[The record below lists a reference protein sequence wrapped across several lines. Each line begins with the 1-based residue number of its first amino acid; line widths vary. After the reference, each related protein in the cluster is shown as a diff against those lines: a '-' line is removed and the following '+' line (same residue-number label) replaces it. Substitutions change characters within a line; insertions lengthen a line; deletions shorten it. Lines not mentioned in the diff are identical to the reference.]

1 MLQVETG
8 VARGEAGVAQ
18 AFVAAD
24 IYCPPSLFGGLDVGP
39 SVDRDAAQDCFSIR
53 VVRTGLQR
61 VTAQSLVSLRYAQR
75 GYVQMPWGESPE
87 SHLLT
92 LSAVGDCAT
101 LGTMGVR
108 LDSAYG
114 LKSEEAFGDEVSALR
129 AKGRRLC
136 EFTQL
141 ALDHGT
147 TSVPV
152 LASLFHAAH
161 LYAYQIR
168 GVEMLVIEVNP
179 RHVGYYRRMLD
190 FQVCSD
196 VRQNPRVNAPAVLM
210 SLDLAFAQQR
220 IDALAG
226 TRPTNSRSLYPHFQ
240 DAEGQRRLLA
250 SLREQLSEEQ
260 FA

>member
-1 MLQVETG
+1 MLQAESS
-8 VARGEAGVAQ
+8 VATRAAGVAGGIPS
-18 AFVAAD
+18 ASELS
-24 IYCPPSLFGGLDVGP
+24 CPPSLFGGLDVGAT
-39 SVDRDAAQDCFSIR
+39 DERAERDASFSIR
-53 VVRTGLQR
+53 VARTRTLYS
-61 VTAQSLVSLRYAQR
+61 TAQSLVSVRYAQR
-75 GYVQMPWGESPE
+75 GYVQVPWGGSPE
-87 SHLLT
+87 AHLLT
-92 LSAVGDCAT
+92 LSAVGASGT

-114 LKSEEAFGDEVSALR
+114 LKAEEAFEQEVCALR
-129 AKGRRLC
+129 DSGRRLC

-152 LASLFHAAH
+152 LVSLFHAAH

-168 GVEMLVIEVNP
+168 GAQLLVIEVNP
-179 RHVGYYRRMLD
+179 RHVAYYRRMLD

-210 SLDLAFAQQR
+210 SLDLAYGQQR
-220 IDALAG
+220 IDELAG
-226 TRPTNSRSLYPHFQ
+226 TRSTSSRSLYPHFQ

-250 SLREQLSEEQ
+250 SLRAQI
-260 FA
+260 AA

>member
-1 MLQVETG
+1 MG
-8 VARGEAGVAQ
+8 
-18 AFVAAD
+18 
-24 IYCPPSLFGGLDVGP
+24 
-39 SVDRDAAQDCFSIR
+39 
-53 VVRTGLQR
+53 QR
-61 VTAQSLVSLRYAQR
+61 YSQR
-75 GYVQMPWGESPE
+75 GYLRMPWAGDAEPQ
-87 SHLLT
+87 LLT
-92 LSAVGDCAT
+92 LSAMGELGT

-108 LDSAYG
+108 LDGPQG
-114 LKSEEAFGDEVSALR
+114 LKADEVFGAEVAALR
-129 AKGRRLC
+129 ANGRRLC

-161 LYAYQIR
+161 LFAHQIR
-168 GVEMLVIEVNP
+168 GVELLVIEVNP

-226 TRPTNSRSLYPHFQ
+226 TRPSSSRSLYPHFQ

-250 SLREQLSEEQ
+250 SLREQLGE
-260 FA
+260 ALA